1 MTLNYYV
8 KMDKLHIAKDFI
20 TRSARNNLKTY
31 IWVEGDHE
39 INFMKNSKD
48 CIFIK
53 YSGFKSRLIQNEIIK
68 PGDLKK
74 DLLRSY
80 SKMKVKIK
88 KKEQDPSRWF

>member
-1 MTLNYYV
+1 
-8 KMDKLHIAKDFI
+8 MDKLHIAKDFI
-20 TRSARNNLKTY
+20 YKSRDNNLKTY

-53 YSGFKSRLIQNEIIK
+53 YFGFKSDLMSNEIIK

-74 DLLRSY
+74 DLLLSFPEMG
-80 SKMKVKIK
+80 SKNK
-88 KKEQDPSRWF
+88 KKK